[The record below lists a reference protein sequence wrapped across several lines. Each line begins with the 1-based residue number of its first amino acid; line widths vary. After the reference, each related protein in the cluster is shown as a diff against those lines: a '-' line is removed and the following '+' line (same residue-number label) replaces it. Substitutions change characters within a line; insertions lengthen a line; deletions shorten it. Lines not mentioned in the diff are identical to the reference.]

1 MDTLFNVLHVVTGV
15 FIIGPMAILPMTG
28 MRAIRSGQ
36 AGQVISLA
44 KSINIFN
51 LLSFVVV
58 ILGFGMVQISGFSF
72 AATWIWL
79 SFVFYAVALALNVF
93 LVVPALRTA
102 AAALTANAAGPA
114 SSAQVT
120 ETKIPGYSRVA
131 MMSGVVTLLLT
142 LTVVLMVWK
151 P

>member
-28 MRAIRSGQ
+28 MRAIR
-36 AGQVISLA
+36 AGQPGPVMSLA

-51 LLSFVVV
+51 LLSLVVV
-58 ILGFGMVQISGFSF
+58 ILGFGLIQISGFSF
-72 AATWIWL
+72 GDTWIWL
-79 SFVFYAVALALNVF
+79 SFVFYGVALALNVF

-102 AAALTANAAGPA
+102 AEALTEGATGAA
-114 SSAQVT
+114 SAHLT
-120 ETKIPGYSRVA
+120 GTKTPGYSRVA
-131 MMSGVVTLLLT
+131 LMSGIVTLLLVS
-142 LTVVLMVWK
+142 TVVLMVWK